1 MSAAAAG
8 FSAAYAR
15 AFRTFLDDETE
26 TSLRAAYELGRQA
39 VARELGLL
47 DLAHAHHEALLAE
60 LADSPERED
69 PQRITRAAADFL
81 LEAIAAYEMVRRG
94 FAEAVEAVAFE
105 RRQAAMLRQL
115 STLLADAS
123 LAVHGQSSI
132 EEVLQLVVEQAREL
146 THAAGCLACAASG
159 LGDPSPTVAHTRSA
173 PPALQDLAREA
184 FAAVNVGAE
193 STDIVHVETSHGP
206 AGVVTVPLRAL
217 DGQPIGVL
225 AIAPRAE
232 RPFTELDKA
241 VLVHIAQMTAAAV
254 ERATRYRRHGPR
266 GSRR

>member
-1 MSAAAAG
+1 
-8 FSAAYAR
+8 
-15 AFRTFLDDETE
+15 
-26 TSLRAAYELGRQA
+26 
-39 VARELGLL
+39 
-47 DLAHAHHEALLAE
+47 
-60 LADSPERED
+60 
-69 PQRITRAAADFL
+69 
-81 LEAIAAYEMVRRG
+81 
-94 FAEAVEAVAFE
+94 
-105 RRQAAMLRQL
+105 MLRQL